1 MHRNTTN
8 IRLVA
13 AAVAV
18 AVAALAAPSA
28 SLAKDRIPEL
38 GNGYPPP
45 KPKPT
50 ARAKQAGQLVQL
62 GRYGS
67 EFYVWI
73 VNGKQRGIPFG

>member
-8 IRLVA
+8 IRLAAAAVA
-13 AAVAV
+13 AAVV
-18 AVAALAAPSA
+18 ALAAPPA

-38 GNGYPPP
+38 GDGYPPP

-50 ARAKQAGQLVQL
+50 ARAKQAGQVVQL
-62 GRYGS
+62 GRFGS

-73 VNGKQRGIPFG
+73 VNGKQRGTPFG

>member
-8 IRLVA
+8 VRLVA
-13 AAVAV
+13 

-28 SLAKDRIPEL
+28 SLAKGRIPEL
-38 GNGYPPP
+38 GDGYPPP
-45 KPKPT
+45 KPKPV

-62 GRYGS
+62 GRSGS
-67 EFYVWI
+67 ELCVWI